1 MQSKDTFFT
10 RLPSLGLPALLV
22 GCVIAF
28 SILLPGRFFLASTF
42 ESMAYQMPEMGLLT
56 LAMFLPFVSAGFNL
70 SIIVTS
76 NLCSLLMA
84 WTWVTYIPA
93 DAGIGLQLAWLVAG
107 LALACVLAVAIGTGI
122 GSMVAYAGVHP
133 TLTTLGVM
141 TLIKGIGISLTGGR
155 PIRGMPEVVQFI
167 GNGKLLGMVP
177 MPLVVFVLTATVTA
191 VLLGRTQL
199 GKNVYMAGSNINA
212 TYYSGVN
219 TNRVLIAIYIYSSL
233 MCVVAGLVMTAR
245 FNSANMGYGDS
256 YLLLTVLAMVMGG
269 ADPNGGF
276 GKVWGVVLAMCV
288 LQVISTGL
296 NIAGVSQHISLAMWG
311 VVLIFSLAVRYVMKR
326 WYMPWAL
333 RRQAAAAIA
342 AA

>member
-1 MQSKDTFFT
+1 MQPRETFLT
-10 RLPSLGLPALLV
+10 RLPALGLPALLAACLV
-22 GCVIAF
+22 AF
-28 SILLPGRFFLASTF
+28 SLLMPGRFFLASTF

-84 WTWVTYIPA
+84 WTWVTFIPA
-93 DAGIGLQLAWLVAG
+93 DAGITMQIAWLIVG
-107 LALACVLAVAIGTGI
+107 FALSSVLAVLIGLGI
-122 GSMVAYAGVHP
+122 GAMVAYAGVHP

-141 TLIKGIGISLTGGR
+141 TLIKGIGISLTGGK
-155 PIRGMPEVVQFI
+155 PIRGMPAVVQFI
-167 GNGKLLGMVP
+167 GNGTVFGVP
-177 MPLVVFVLTATVTA
+177 MPLVVFVLAAILTA
-191 VLLGRTQL
+191 VLLGKTRL
-199 GKNVYMAGSNINA
+199 GKYVYMSGSNINA
-212 TYYSGVN
+212 TYYSGID
-219 TNRVLIAIYIYSSL
+219 TNKVLIAIYIYSSL

-296 NIAGVSQHISLAMWG
+296 NIAGVSPHISLAMWG
-311 VVLIFSLAVRYVMKR
+311 VVLVFCLAIRYGVKR

-333 RRQAAAAIA
+333 RRQAEAA
-342 AA
+342 